1 MNRMYGVYILLFFYI
16 GRKNMKK
23 YIMSIILCI
32 TAIGMSACAS
42 GKKIYESEK
51 MNAYERTEYFL
62 TMEYADTRIDALEST
77 DEKALYCES
86 RFEDIDGITT
96 YVVKNTYEYDYETG
110 KAEKIESFTA
120 ENYSPFYVPGGKILE
135 LDIDKNLYVLDEQR
149 QLITKVNLTELT
161 FPNQASGKSSINYIF
176 DIKSDGNYVYVNGQN
191 NDGQGIVL
199 VLNLD
204 LQGKAFF
211 LADSGWTLVPMRENK
226 VKLVDN
232 KDGSLYGYKEER
244 NKLDKEG
251 KLPKNVMDFSVT
263 RGFCPGNAE
272 YDYFYY
278 TNGYKNEDSGIREDY
293 LIGVKGGRQE
303 KIFDFTAMGIADCY
317 VMNITPDTQ
326 EGFYV
331 WAIAS
336 EEKTVLYHFTPSET
350 VGDYSGKAGKICCK
364 IGSLWTVNNLYIE
377 EFNKQSEDYY
387 FEMVVYGDMYEDR
400 DIAITHLFLDCQDGK
415 LDGILLDDIEDEL
428 IKNDALY
435 DLENYFAQSKVVS
448 KDRFITHYLESVTD
462 EKGRIY
468 ALYPDFTAFG
478 YAYDKEI
485 DFSDLMQY
493 ESLCG
498 ERNSF
503 LPTQGAGEDLA
514 FLLEYSGNRI
524 VDEETKEIHVKEET
538 FRSMLQFL
546 KIQSTDQ
553 HKNFDPVMQYCEGE
567 SCATRANLSE
577 PSDYLY
583 FNELF
588 HKNAVFSNVGA
599 DGLIIG
605 SREGLLGVCSK
616 SENKEALF
624 ALYDFL
630 YEPENYH
637 NFFSWGMIM
646 PVIREE
652 YELRKDYFLATEAYE
667 DKYGKYNRKHDF
679 QIGMGAAE
687 VIIPVGSISEEEA
700 EAAVTALQEVKYV
713 KPMKAAYENII
724 REEAEAY
731 FTGNQDL
738 DRTCDNMEN
747 RLRLALEENK
757 D

>member
-1 MNRMYGVYILLFFYI
+1 
-16 GRKNMKK
+16 MKK
-23 YIMSIILCI
+23 YIFTTVLCI
-32 TAIGMSACAS
+32 ATIWMSACAS

-51 MNAYERTEYFL
+51 MNAYERTEYFP
-62 TMEYADTRIDALEST
+62 TREYADTRIDALEST

-120 ENYSPFYVPGGKILE
+120 ENYSSFYVPGGKMLE
-135 LDIDKNLYVLDEQR
+135 LDIDKNLYVLDQQR
-149 QLITKVNLTELT
+149 QIITKVNLTELT
-161 FPNQASGKSSINYIF
+161 FPNQASGKSGINYIF
-176 DIKSDGNYVYVNGQN
+176 DIKSDGDYVYVNGQN
-191 NDGQGIVL
+191 NDGRGIVL
-199 VLNLD
+199 VLDMD
-204 LQGKAFF
+204 LQGKAAF

-232 KDGSLYGYKEER
+232 KDGSVYGYKEER

-278 TNGYKNEDSGIREDY
+278 TNGYKNEDNGIGKDY
-293 LIGVKGGRQE
+293 LIGVKDGRQE
-303 KIFDFTAMGIADCY
+303 KIFDFTAMGIADFY
-317 VMNITPDTQ
+317 IMSITPDTQ
-326 EGFYV
+326 EGFYIWV
-331 WAIAS
+331 IAS
-336 EEKTVLYHFTPSET
+336 EEEPVLYHFTPSET

-524 VDEETKEIHVKEET
+524 VDEENKEIHVKEET

-588 HKNAVFSNVGA
+588 HKNVVFSNVGA

-624 ALYDFL
+624 TLYDFL

-667 DKYGKYNRKHDF
+667 DKYGKYNRKYDF

-724 REEAEAY
+724 LEEAEAY

>member
-1 MNRMYGVYILLFFYI
+1 MYGVCILLFFHI
-16 GRKNMKK
+16 GRKMMKK
-23 YIMSIILCI
+23 YIFTTVLCI
-32 TAIGMSACAS
+32 ATIWMSACAS

-51 MNAYERTEYFL
+51 MNAYERTECFL

-350 VGDYSGKAGKICCK
+350 VGDYSGKAGKVCCK
-364 IGSLWTVNNLYIE
+364 IGSLWPANNLYIE

-428 IKNDALY
+428 VKNDALY

-448 KDRFITHYLESVTD
+448 KDCFIMHYLESVTD

-468 ALYPDFTAFG
+468 ALYPDFKAFG

-498 ERNSF
+498 ESNSF
-503 LPTQGAGEDLA
+503 LSTQGAGVDLA
-514 FLLEYSGNRI
+514 WLLEYSSNRI
-524 VDEETKEIHVKEET
+524 VDEENKEIHVKEEA

-599 DGLIIG
+599 EGLIIG
-605 SREGLLGVCSK
+605 EREGLLGVCSK

-637 NFFSWGMIM
+637 NFYFWGMIM
-646 PVIREE
+646 PVIKEE
-652 YELRKDYFLATEAYE
+652 YGLWKDYFLATEAYE

-724 REEAEAY
+724 LEEAEAY

-738 DRTCDNMEN
+738 DRACDNMEN

>member
-1 MNRMYGVYILLFFYI
+1 MYGVCILLFFHI
-16 GRKNMKK
+16 GRKMMKK
-23 YIMSIILCI
+23 YIFTTVLCI
-32 TAIGMSACAS
+32 ATIWMSACAS

-51 MNAYERTEYFL
+51 MNAYERMEYFP
-62 TMEYADTRIDALEST
+62 TREYADTRIEALDST

-86 RFEDIDGITT
+86 RFEDIDGTTT

-120 ENYSPFYVPGGKILE
+120 ENYSSFYVPGGKMLE
-135 LDIDKNLYVLDEQR
+135 LDIDKNLYVLDQQR
-149 QLITKVNLTELT
+149 QIITKVNLTELT
-161 FPNQASGKSSINYIF
+161 FPNQASGKSGINYIF
-176 DIKSDGNYVYVNGQN
+176 DIKSDGDYVYVNGQN
-191 NDGQGIVL
+191 NDGRGIVL
-199 VLNLD
+199 VLDMD
-204 LQGKAFF
+204 LQGKAAF

-232 KDGSLYGYKEER
+232 KDGSVYGYKEER

-278 TNGYKNEDSGIREDY
+278 TNGYKNEDNGIGKDY
-293 LIGVKGGRQE
+293 LIGVKDGRQE
-303 KIFDFTAMGIADCY
+303 KIFDFTAMGIADFY
-317 VMNITPDTQ
+317 IMNITPDTQ
-326 EGFYV
+326 EGFYIWV
-331 WAIAS
+331 IAS
-336 EEKTVLYHFTPSET
+336 EEEPVLYHFTPSET

-498 ERNSF
+498 ESNSF

-524 VDEETKEIHVKEET
+524 VDEENKEIHVKEDA

-546 KIQSTDQ
+546 KIQSTDK

-567 SCATRANLSE
+567 SCATRANLPE

-599 DGLIIG
+599 EGLIIG
-605 SREGLLGVCSK
+605 EREGLLGVCSK

-637 NFFSWGMIM
+637 NFYFWGMIM
-646 PVIREE
+646 PVIKEE
-652 YELRKDYFLATEAYE
+652 YGLWKDYFLATEAYE

-724 REEAEAY
+724 LEEAEAY

-738 DRTCDNMEN
+738 DRACDNMEN

>member
-1 MNRMYGVYILLFFYI
+1 MHP
-16 GRKNMKK
+16 
-23 YIMSIILCI
+23 IIFSHREENDEKIYFHHSTLHSNHMDECLCFR
-32 TAIGMSACAS
+32 
-42 GKKIYESEK
+42 KKIYESEK
-51 MNAYERTEYFL
+51 MNAYERTECFL

-191 NDGQGIVL
+191 NDGRGIVL
-199 VLNLD
+199 VLDMD
-204 LQGKAFF
+204 LQGKAAF

-350 VGDYSGKAGKICCK
+350 VGDYYGKAGKICCK
-364 IGSLWTVNNLYIE
+364 SAV
-377 EFNKQSEDYY
+377 
-387 FEMVVYGDMYEDR
+387 
-400 DIAITHLFLDCQDGK
+400 
-415 LDGILLDDIEDEL
+415 
-428 IKNDALY
+428 
-435 DLENYFAQSKVVS
+435 
-448 KDRFITHYLESVTD
+448 
-462 EKGRIY
+462 
-468 ALYPDFTAFG
+468 
-478 YAYDKEI
+478 
-485 DFSDLMQY
+485 
-493 ESLCG
+493 CG
-498 ERNSF
+498 
-503 LPTQGAGEDLA
+503 L
-514 FLLEYSGNRI
+514 
-524 VDEETKEIHVKEET
+524 
-538 FRSMLQFL
+538 
-546 KIQSTDQ
+546 
-553 HKNFDPVMQYCEGE
+553 
-567 SCATRANLSE
+567 
-577 PSDYLY
+577 
-583 FNELF
+583 
-588 HKNAVFSNVGA
+588 
-599 DGLIIG
+599 
-605 SREGLLGVCSK
+605 
-616 SENKEALF
+616 
-624 ALYDFL
+624 
-630 YEPENYH
+630 
-637 NFFSWGMIM
+637 
-646 PVIREE
+646 
-652 YELRKDYFLATEAYE
+652 
-667 DKYGKYNRKHDF
+667 
-679 QIGMGAAE
+679 
-687 VIIPVGSISEEEA
+687 
-700 EAAVTALQEVKYV
+700 
-713 KPMKAAYENII
+713 
-724 REEAEAY
+724 
-731 FTGNQDL
+731 
-738 DRTCDNMEN
+738 
-747 RLRLALEENK
+747 
-757 D
+757 

>member
-1 MNRMYGVYILLFFYI
+1 MYGVCILLFFHI
-16 GRKNMKK
+16 GRKMMKK
-23 YIMSIILCI
+23 YIFTTVLCI
-32 TAIGMSACAS
+32 ATIWMSACAS

-51 MNAYERTEYFL
+51 MNAYERMEYFP
-62 TMEYADTRIDALEST
+62 TREYADTRIEALDST

-120 ENYSPFYVPGGKILE
+120 ENYSSFYVPGGKMLE

-149 QLITKVNLTELT
+149 QVITKVNLTELT
-161 FPNQASGKSSINYIF
+161 FPNQASEKSSINYIF

-191 NDGQGIVL
+191 NDGRGIVL

-204 LQGKAFF
+204 LQGKAAF

-232 KDGSLYGYKEER
+232 KDGSVYGYKEER

-263 RGFCPGNAE
+263 KGFCPGNAE

-278 TNGYKNEDSGIREDY
+278 TNGYKNEDNGIGKDY
-293 LIGVKGGRQE
+293 LIGVKDGRQE
-303 KIFDFTAMGIADCY
+303 KIFDFTAMGIADFY
-317 VMNITPDTQ
+317 IMSITPDTQ
-326 EGFYV
+326 EGFYIWV
-331 WAIAS
+331 IAS
-336 EEKTVLYHFTPSET
+336 EEEPVLYHFTPSET

-468 ALYPDFTAFG
+468 ALYPDFKAFG
-478 YAYDKEI
+478 YAYDEKI
-485 DFSDLMQY
+485 DFSNLMQY
-493 ESLCG
+493 ENLCG
-498 ERNSF
+498 KTKSF
-503 LPTQGAGEDLA
+503 LSTQGAGGDLA
-514 FLLEYSGNRI
+514 WLLEYSGNRI
-524 VDEETKEIHVKEET
+524 VDEENKKIHVKEDA

-546 KIQSTDQ
+546 KIQSTDK

-588 HKNAVFSNVGA
+588 HKNAVFGNVGA
-599 DGLIIG
+599 EGLIIG
-605 SREGLLGVCSK
+605 EREGLLGVCSK

-637 NFFSWGMIM
+637 NFYFWGMIM
-646 PVIREE
+646 PVVREE
-652 YELRKDYFLATEAYE
+652 YGLWKDYFLATEAYE

-724 REEAEAY
+724 LEEAEAY

-738 DRTCDNMEN
+738 DRTCDNIEN

>member
-1 MNRMYGVYILLFFYI
+1 
-16 GRKNMKK
+16 MKK
-23 YIMSIILCI
+23 YIFTTVLCI
-32 TAIGMSACAS
+32 ATIWMSACAS

-51 MNAYERTEYFL
+51 MNAYERTECFL
-62 TMEYADTRIDALEST
+62 TMEYADTCIDALEST

-120 ENYSPFYVPGGKILE
+120 ENYSPFYVPGGKMLE

-191 NDGQGIVL
+191 NDGRGIVL

-211 LADSGWTLVPMRENK
+211 LADGGWTLVPMRENK

-400 DIAITHLFLDCQDGK
+400 DIALTHLFLDCQDGK
-415 LDGILLDDIEDEL
+415 LDGIVLGDIEDEL

-667 DKYGKYNRKHDF
+667 DKYGKYNRKYDF

-724 REEAEAY
+724 LEEAEAY

>member
-1 MNRMYGVYILLFFYI
+1 
-16 GRKNMKK
+16 MKK
-23 YIMSIILCI
+23 YIFTTVLCI
-32 TAIGMSACAS
+32 ATIWMSACAS

-51 MNAYERTEYFL
+51 MNAYERMEYFP
-62 TMEYADTRIDALEST
+62 TREYADTRIEALDST

-120 ENYSPFYVPGGKILE
+120 ENYSSFYVPGGKMLE
-135 LDIDKNLYVLDEQR
+135 LDIDKNLYVLDQQR
-149 QLITKVNLTELT
+149 QIITKVNLTELT
-161 FPNQASGKSSINYIF
+161 FPNQASEKSGINYIF
-176 DIKSDGNYVYVNGQN
+176 DIKSDGDYVYVNGQN
-191 NDGQGIVL
+191 NDGRGIVL
-199 VLNLD
+199 VLDMD
-204 LQGKAFF
+204 LQGKAAF

-232 KDGSLYGYKEER
+232 KDGSVYGYKEER

-278 TNGYKNEDSGIREDY
+278 TNGYKNEDNGIGKDY
-293 LIGVKGGRQE
+293 LIGVKDGRQE
-303 KIFDFTAMGIADCY
+303 KIFDFTAMGIADFY
-317 VMNITPDTQ
+317 IMNITPDTQ
-326 EGFYV
+326 EGFYIWV
-331 WAIAS
+331 IAS
-336 EEKTVLYHFTPSET
+336 EEEPVLYHFTPSET

-400 DIAITHLFLDCQDGK
+400 DIALTHLFLDCQDGK
-415 LDGILLDDIEDEL
+415 LDGIVLGGIEDEL
-428 IKNDALY
+428 IKNDVLY

-462 EKGRIY
+462 GKGRIY

-588 HKNAVFSNVGA
+588 HKNVVFSNVGA

-667 DKYGKYNRKHDF
+667 DKYGKYNRKYDF

-724 REEAEAY
+724 LEEAEAY

>member
-1 MNRMYGVYILLFFYI
+1 MYGVCILLFFHI
-16 GRKNMKK
+16 GRKMMKK
-23 YIMSIILCI
+23 YIFTTVLCI
-32 TAIGMSACAS
+32 ATIWMSACAS

-51 MNAYERTEYFL
+51 MNAYERTECFL

-293 LIGVKGGRQE
+293 LIGGKGGRQE

-415 LDGILLDDIEDEL
+415 LDGIVLGGIEDEL

-448 KDRFITHYLESVTD
+448 KERFITHYLESVTD

-485 DFSDLMQY
+485 DFSDLVQY

-498 ERNSF
+498 ESNSF

-524 VDEETKEIHVKEET
+524 VDEENKEIHVKEDA

-546 KIQSTDQ
+546 KIQSTDK

-588 HKNAVFSNVGA
+588 YKNAVFSNVGA
-599 DGLIIG
+599 EGLIIG
-605 SREGLLGVCSK
+605 EREGLLGVCSK

-637 NFFSWGMIM
+637 NFFFWGMIM

-652 YELRKDYFLATEAYE
+652 YGLWKDYFLATEAYE

-724 REEAEAY
+724 LEEAEAY
-731 FTGNQDL
+731 FTGNQDM
-738 DRTCDNMEN
+738 DRTCDNIEN

-757 D
+757 N

>member
-1 MNRMYGVYILLFFYI
+1 
-16 GRKNMKK
+16 MKK

-51 MNAYERTEYFL
+51 MNAYERTEYFP
-62 TMEYADTRIDALEST
+62 TREYADTRIEALDST

-120 ENYSPFYVPGGKILE
+120 ENYSSFYVPGGKMLE
-135 LDIDKNLYVLDEQR
+135 LDIDKNLYVLDQQR
-149 QLITKVNLTELT
+149 QIITKVNLTELT
-161 FPNQASGKSSINYIF
+161 FPNQASGKSGINYIF
-176 DIKSDGNYVYVNGQN
+176 DIKSDGDYVYVNGQN
-191 NDGQGIVL
+191 NDGRGIVL
-199 VLNLD
+199 VLDMD
-204 LQGKAFF
+204 LQGKAAF
-211 LADSGWTLVPMRENK
+211 LADSGWTLVPMRKNK

-232 KDGSLYGYKEER
+232 KDGSVYGYKEER

-278 TNGYKNEDSGIREDY
+278 TNGYKNEDNGIGKDY
-293 LIGVKGGRQE
+293 LIGVKDGRQE
-303 KIFDFTAMGIADCY
+303 KIFDFTAMGIADFY
-317 VMNITPDTQ
+317 IMNIAPDTQ
-326 EGFYV
+326 EGFYIWV
-331 WAIAS
+331 IAS
-336 EEKTVLYHFTPSET
+336 EEEPVLYHFTPSET
-350 VGDYSGKAGKICCK
+350 VGDYSGKAGKVCCK

-377 EFNKQSEDYY
+377 EFNKQSENYY

-498 ERNSF
+498 ESNSF

-514 FLLEYSGNRI
+514 WLLEYSGSRI
-524 VDEETKEIHVKEET
+524 VDEENKEIHVKEDA

-546 KIQSTDQ
+546 KIQSTDK

-567 SCATRANLSE
+567 SCATRANLPE

-637 NFFSWGMIM
+637 NFFFWGMIM
-646 PVIREE
+646 PVVREE
-652 YELRKDYFLATEAYE
+652 YGLWKDYFLATEAYE

-724 REEAEAY
+724 LEEAEVY

-747 RLRLALEENK
+747 RLRLALEESK

>member
-1 MNRMYGVYILLFFYI
+1 
-16 GRKNMKK
+16 MKK

-51 MNAYERTEYFL
+51 MNAYERTECFL

-400 DIAITHLFLDCQDGK
+400 DIALTHLFLDCQDGK
-415 LDGILLDDIEDEL
+415 LDGIVLGDIEDEL

-524 VDEETKEIHVKEET
+524 VDEETKEIHVKEEA

-637 NFFSWGMIM
+637 NFFFWGMIM
-646 PVIREE
+646 PVVREE
-652 YELRKDYFLATEAYE
+652 YGLWKDYFLATEAYE

-700 EAAVTALQEVKYV
+700 ETAVTALQEVKYV

-724 REEAEAY
+724 LEEAEAY

>member
-1 MNRMYGVYILLFFYI
+1 MYGVCILLFFHI
-16 GRKNMKK
+16 GRKMMKK
-23 YIMSIILCI
+23 YIFTTVLCI
-32 TAIGMSACAS
+32 ATIWMSACAS

-51 MNAYERTEYFL
+51 MNAYERTECFL

-96 YVVKNTYEYDYETG
+96 YVVKNTYEYDYETR

-350 VGDYSGKAGKICCK
+350 VGDYSGKAGKVCCK
-364 IGSLWTVNNLYIE
+364 IGSLWPTSGLYIE
-377 EFNKQSEDYY
+377 EFNKQSENYY

-498 ERNSF
+498 ESNSF

-524 VDEETKEIHVKEET
+524 VDEENKKIHVKEDA

-546 KIQSTDQ
+546 KIQSTDK

-567 SCATRANLSE
+567 SCATRANLPE

-637 NFFSWGMIM
+637 NFFFWGMIM
-646 PVIREE
+646 PVVKEE
-652 YELRKDYFLATEAYE
+652 YGLWKDYFLATEAYE

-724 REEAEAY
+724 LEEAEAY

-747 RLRLALEENK
+747 RLRLALEESK

>member
-1 MNRMYGVYILLFFYI
+1 
-16 GRKNMKK
+16 MKK
-23 YIMSIILCI
+23 YIFTTVLCI
-32 TAIGMSACAS
+32 ATIWMSACAS

-51 MNAYERTEYFL
+51 MNAYERTEYFP
-62 TMEYADTRIDALEST
+62 TREYADTRIDALNST

-350 VGDYSGKAGKICCK
+350 VGDYSGKAGKVCCK
-364 IGSLWTVNNLYIE
+364 IGSLWPANNLYIE

-498 ERNSF
+498 ESNSF

-524 VDEETKEIHVKEET
+524 VDEENKEIHVKEDA

-546 KIQSTDQ
+546 KIQSTDK

-567 SCATRANLSE
+567 SCATRANLPE

-599 DGLIIG
+599 EGLIIG
-605 SREGLLGVCSK
+605 EREGLLGVCSK

-637 NFFSWGMIM
+637 NFYFWGMIM
-646 PVIREE
+646 PVIKEE
-652 YELRKDYFLATEAYE
+652 YGLWKDYFLATEAYE

-687 VIIPVGSISEEEA
+687 VIISVGSISEEEA

-724 REEAEAY
+724 LEEAEAY

-738 DRTCDNMEN
+738 DRACDNMEN

>member
-1 MNRMYGVYILLFFYI
+1 MYGVCILLFFHI
-16 GRKNMKK
+16 GRKMMKK
-23 YIMSIILCI
+23 YIFTTVLCI
-32 TAIGMSACAS
+32 ATIWMSACAS

-51 MNAYERTEYFL
+51 MNAYERTEYFP
-62 TMEYADTRIDALEST
+62 TREYADTRIDALNST

-350 VGDYSGKAGKICCK
+350 VGDYSGKAGKVCCK
-364 IGSLWTVNNLYIE
+364 IGSLWPANNLYIE

-498 ERNSF
+498 ESNSF

-524 VDEETKEIHVKEET
+524 VDEENKEIHVKEET

-588 HKNAVFSNVGA
+588 HKNVVFSNVGA

-646 PVIREE
+646 PVIKEE
-652 YELRKDYFLATEAYE
+652 YGLWKDYFLATEAYE

-724 REEAEAY
+724 LEEAEAY

-738 DRTCDNMEN
+738 DRACDNMEN

>member
-1 MNRMYGVYILLFFYI
+1 MYGVCILLFFHI
-16 GRKNMKK
+16 GRKMMKK
-23 YIMSIILCI
+23 YIFTTVLCI
-32 TAIGMSACAS
+32 ATIWMSACAS

-350 VGDYSGKAGKICCK
+350 VGDYSGKAGKVCCK
-364 IGSLWTVNNLYIE
+364 IGSLWPANNLYIE

-468 ALYPDFTAFG
+468 ALYPDFKAFG

-485 DFSDLMQY
+485 DFSNLMQY
-493 ESLCG
+493 ENLCG
-498 ERNSF
+498 KTKSF
-503 LPTQGAGEDLA
+503 LSTQGAGGDLA
-514 FLLEYSGNRI
+514 WLLEYSGNRI
-524 VDEETKEIHVKEET
+524 VDEENKKIHVKEDA

-637 NFFSWGMIM
+637 NFYFWGMIM
-646 PVIREE
+646 PVIKEE
-652 YELRKDYFLATEAYE
+652 YGLWKDYFLATEAYE

-724 REEAEAY
+724 LEEAEAY

-747 RLRLALEENK
+747 RLRLALEESK

>member
-1 MNRMYGVYILLFFYI
+1 MYGVCILLFFHI
-16 GRKNMKK
+16 GRKMMKK
-23 YIMSIILCI
+23 YIFTTVLCI
-32 TAIGMSACAS
+32 ATIGMSACAS

-51 MNAYERTEYFL
+51 MNAYERTEYFP
-62 TMEYADTRIDALEST
+62 TREYADTRIEALDST

-120 ENYSPFYVPGGKILE
+120 ENYSSFYVPGGKMLE

-149 QLITKVNLTELT
+149 QVITKVNLTELT
-161 FPNQASGKSSINYIF
+161 FPNQASEKSSINYIF
-176 DIKSDGNYVYVNGQN
+176 DIKSDGNYVYVNGKN
-191 NDGQGIVL
+191 TANQGIVL
-199 VLNLD
+199 VLDMD
-204 LQGKAFF
+204 LQGKAIF
-211 LADSGWTLVPMRENK
+211 LADGGWTLVPMRENK

-232 KDGSLYGYKEER
+232 KDGSVYGYKEER

-263 RGFCPGNAE
+263 RGFCPGNTE

-278 TNGYKNEDSGIREDY
+278 TKGYKNEDNGIGKDY
-293 LIGVKGGRQE
+293 LIGVKDGRQE
-303 KIFDFTAMGIADCY
+303 KIFDFTAMGIADFY
-317 VMNITPDTQ
+317 IMNITPDTQ
-326 EGFYV
+326 EGFYIWV
-331 WAIAS
+331 IAS
-336 EEKTVLYHFTPSET
+336 EEEPVLYHFTPSET

-468 ALYPDFTAFG
+468 ALYPDFKAFG
-478 YAYDKEI
+478 YAYDEKI
-485 DFSDLMQY
+485 DFSNLMQY
-493 ESLCG
+493 ENLCG
-498 ERNSF
+498 KTKSF
-503 LPTQGAGEDLA
+503 LSTQGAGGDLA
-514 FLLEYSGNRI
+514 WLLEYSGNRI
-524 VDEETKEIHVKEET
+524 VDEENKKIHVKEDA

-637 NFFSWGMIM
+637 NFFFWGMIM
-646 PVIREE
+646 PVVREE
-652 YELRKDYFLATEAYE
+652 YGLWKDYFLATEAYE

-687 VIIPVGSISEEEA
+687 VIIPVGSISEKEA

-724 REEAEAY
+724 LEEAEAY

-738 DRTCDNMEN
+738 DRACDNMEN

>member
-1 MNRMYGVYILLFFYI
+1 
-16 GRKNMKK
+16 MKK

-51 MNAYERTEYFL
+51 MNAYERTECFL
-62 TMEYADTRIDALEST
+62 TMEYADTCIDALEST

-120 ENYSPFYVPGGKILE
+120 ENYSPFYVPGGKMLE

-400 DIAITHLFLDCQDGK
+400 DIALTHLFLDCQDGK
-415 LDGILLDDIEDEL
+415 LDGIVLGDIEDEL

-588 HKNAVFSNVGA
+588 HKNAVFSHVGA

-667 DKYGKYNRKHDF
+667 DKYGKYNRKYDF

-724 REEAEAY
+724 LEEAEAY

>member
-1 MNRMYGVYILLFFYI
+1 MYGVCILLFFHI
-16 GRKNMKK
+16 GRKMMKK
-23 YIMSIILCI
+23 YIFTTVLCI
-32 TAIGMSACAS
+32 ATIWMSACAS

-51 MNAYERTEYFL
+51 MNAYERTEYFP
-62 TMEYADTRIDALEST
+62 TREYADTRIEALDST

-86 RFEDIDGITT
+86 RFEDIDGTTT

-176 DIKSDGNYVYVNGQN
+176 DIKSDGDYVYVNGQN

-350 VGDYSGKAGKICCK
+350 VGDYSGKAGKVCCK
-364 IGSLWTVNNLYIE
+364 IGSLWPANNLYIE

-428 IKNDALY
+428 VKNDALY

-468 ALYPDFTAFG
+468 ALYPDFKAFG
-478 YAYDKEI
+478 YAYDEKI
-485 DFSDLMQY
+485 DFSNLMQY
-493 ESLCG
+493 ENLCG
-498 ERNSF
+498 KTKSF
-503 LPTQGAGEDLA
+503 LSTQGAGGDLA
-514 FLLEYSGNRI
+514 WLLEYSGNRI
-524 VDEETKEIHVKEET
+524 VDEENKKIHVKEDA

-637 NFFSWGMIM
+637 NFFFWGMIM

-652 YELRKDYFLATEAYE
+652 YGLWKDYFLATEAYE

-724 REEAEAY
+724 LEEAEAY

>member
-1 MNRMYGVYILLFFYI
+1 
-16 GRKNMKK
+16 MKK
-23 YIMSIILCI
+23 YIFTTVLCI
-32 TAIGMSACAS
+32 ATIWMSACAS

-51 MNAYERTEYFL
+51 MNAYERTEYFP
-62 TMEYADTRIDALEST
+62 TREYADTRIDALGST

-120 ENYSPFYVPGGKILE
+120 ENYSSFYVPGGKMLE

-149 QLITKVNLTELT
+149 QVITKVNLTELT

-303 KIFDFTAMGIADCY
+303 KIFDFTAMGIADFY
-317 VMNITPDTQ
+317 IMSITPDTQ
-326 EGFYV
+326 EGFYIWV
-331 WAIAS
+331 IAS
-336 EEKTVLYHFTPSET
+336 EEEPVLYHFTPSET

-435 DLENYFAQSKVVS
+435 
-448 KDRFITHYLESVTD
+448 
-462 EKGRIY
+462 
-468 ALYPDFTAFG
+468 
-478 YAYDKEI
+478 
-485 DFSDLMQY
+485 
-493 ESLCG
+493 
-498 ERNSF
+498 
-503 LPTQGAGEDLA
+503 
-514 FLLEYSGNRI
+514 
-524 VDEETKEIHVKEET
+524 
-538 FRSMLQFL
+538 
-546 KIQSTDQ
+546 
-553 HKNFDPVMQYCEGE
+553 
-567 SCATRANLSE
+567 
-577 PSDYLY
+577 
-583 FNELF
+583 
-588 HKNAVFSNVGA
+588 
-599 DGLIIG
+599 
-605 SREGLLGVCSK
+605 
-616 SENKEALF
+616 
-624 ALYDFL
+624 
-630 YEPENYH
+630 EPENYH

-646 PVIREE
+646 PVVREE
-652 YELRKDYFLATEAYE
+652 YGLWKDYFLATEAYE

-724 REEAEAY
+724 LEEAEAY

>member
-1 MNRMYGVYILLFFYI
+1 
-16 GRKNMKK
+16 MKK

-51 MNAYERTEYFL
+51 MNAYERTECFL

-120 ENYSPFYVPGGKILE
+120 ENYSSFYVPGGKMLE
-135 LDIDKNLYVLDEQR
+135 LDIDKNLYVLDQQR
-149 QLITKVNLTELT
+149 QIITKVNLTELT
-161 FPNQASGKSSINYIF
+161 FPNQASGKSGINYIF
-176 DIKSDGNYVYVNGQN
+176 DIKSDGDYVYVNGQN
-191 NDGQGIVL
+191 NDGRGIVL
-199 VLNLD
+199 VLDMD
-204 LQGKAFF
+204 LQGKAAF

-232 KDGSLYGYKEER
+232 KDGSVYGYKEER

-278 TNGYKNEDSGIREDY
+278 TNGYKNEDNGIGKDY
-293 LIGVKGGRQE
+293 LIGVKDGRQE
-303 KIFDFTAMGIADCY
+303 KIFDFTAMGIADFY
-317 VMNITPDTQ
+317 IMNITPDTQ
-326 EGFYV
+326 EGFYIWV
-331 WAIAS
+331 IAS
-336 EEKTVLYHFTPSET
+336 EEEPVLYHFTPSET

-415 LDGILLDDIEDEL
+415 LDGIVLGGIEDEL
-428 IKNDALY
+428 IKNDVLY

-524 VDEETKEIHVKEET
+524 VDEENKEIHVKEET

-588 HKNAVFSNVGA
+588 HKNVVFSNVGA

-667 DKYGKYNRKHDF
+667 DKYGKYNRKYDF

-687 VIIPVGSISEEEA
+687 VIIPVGSISEDEA

-738 DRTCDNMEN
+738 DRACDNMEN

>member
-1 MNRMYGVYILLFFYI
+1 
-16 GRKNMKK
+16 MKK

-51 MNAYERTEYFL
+51 MNAYERTECFL

-350 VGDYSGKAGKICCK
+350 VGDYSRKAGKVCCK
-364 IGSLWTVNNLYIE
+364 IGSLWPANNLYIE
-377 EFNKQSEDYY
+377 EFNKQSENYY

-498 ERNSF
+498 ESNSF

-524 VDEETKEIHVKEET
+524 VDEENKEIHVKEDE

-546 KIQSTDQ
+546 KIQSTDK

-567 SCATRANLSE
+567 SCATRANLPE

-637 NFFSWGMIM
+637 NFFFWGMIM
-646 PVIREE
+646 PVVREE
-652 YELRKDYFLATEAYE
+652 YGLWKDYFLATEAYE

>member
-1 MNRMYGVYILLFFYI
+1 
-16 GRKNMKK
+16 MKK

-51 MNAYERTEYFL
+51 MNAYERTECFL

-350 VGDYSGKAGKICCK
+350 VGDYSRKAGKVCCK
-364 IGSLWTVNNLYIE
+364 IGSLWPANNLYIE

-428 IKNDALY
+428 VKNDALY

-448 KDRFITHYLESVTD
+448 KDCFITHYLESVTD

-498 ERNSF
+498 ESNSF

-524 VDEETKEIHVKEET
+524 VDEETKEIHVKEDA

-546 KIQSTDQ
+546 KIQSTDK

-567 SCATRANLSE
+567 SCATRANLPE

-637 NFFSWGMIM
+637 NFFFWGMIM
-646 PVIREE
+646 PVVREE
-652 YELRKDYFLATEAYE
+652 YGLWKDYFLATEAYE

-724 REEAEAY
+724 LEEAEAY

>member
-1 MNRMYGVYILLFFYI
+1 
-16 GRKNMKK
+16 MKK

-51 MNAYERTEYFL
+51 MNAYERTECFL

-350 VGDYSGKAGKICCK
+350 VGDYSRKAGKVCCK
-364 IGSLWTVNNLYIE
+364 IGSLWPANNLYIE
-377 EFNKQSEDYY
+377 EFNKQSENYY

-498 ERNSF
+498 ESNSF

-524 VDEETKEIHVKEET
+524 VDEENKEIHVKEDE

-546 KIQSTDQ
+546 KIQSTDK

-567 SCATRANLSE
+567 SCATRANLPE

-637 NFFSWGMIM
+637 NFFFWGMIM
-646 PVIREE
+646 PVVREE
-652 YELRKDYFLATEAYE
+652 YGLWKDYFLATEAYE

-713 KPMKAAYENII
+713 KPMKAAYETII
-724 REEAEAY
+724 LEEAEAY

>member
-1 MNRMYGVYILLFFYI
+1 
-16 GRKNMKK
+16 
-23 YIMSIILCI
+23 MSIILCI

-51 MNAYERTEYFL
+51 MNAYERMEYFP
-62 TMEYADTRIDALEST
+62 TREYADTRIDALGST

-120 ENYSPFYVPGGKILE
+120 ENYSSFYVPGGKMLE

-149 QLITKVNLTELT
+149 QVITKVNLTELT
-161 FPNQASGKSSINYIF
+161 FPNQASEKSSINYIF
-176 DIKSDGNYVYVNGQN
+176 DIKSDGNYVYVNGKN
-191 NDGQGIVL
+191 TANQGIVL
-199 VLNLD
+199 VLDMD
-204 LQGKAFF
+204 LQGKAAF

-232 KDGSLYGYKEER
+232 KDGSVYGYKEER

-263 RGFCPGNAE
+263 KGFCPGNTE

-278 TNGYKNEDSGIREDY
+278 TKGYKNEDSGIGKDY
-293 LIGVKGGRQE
+293 LIGVKDGRQE
-303 KIFDFTAMGIADCY
+303 KIFDFTAMGIADFY
-317 VMNITPDTQ
+317 IMSITPDTQ
-326 EGFYV
+326 EGFYIWV
-331 WAIAS
+331 IAS
-336 EEKTVLYHFTPSET
+336 EEEPVLYHFTPSET

-468 ALYPDFTAFG
+468 ALYPDFKAFG
-478 YAYDKEI
+478 YAYDEKI
-485 DFSDLMQY
+485 DFSNLMQY
-493 ESLCG
+493 ENLCG
-498 ERNSF
+498 KTKSF
-503 LPTQGAGEDLA
+503 LSTQGAGGDLA
-514 FLLEYSGNRI
+514 WLLEYSGNRI
-524 VDEETKEIHVKEET
+524 VDEENKKIHVKEDA

-637 NFFSWGMIM
+637 NFYFWGMIM
-646 PVIREE
+646 PVIKEE
-652 YELRKDYFLATEAYE
+652 YGLWKDYFLATEAYE

-738 DRTCDNMEN
+738 DRACDNMEN

>member
-1 MNRMYGVYILLFFYI
+1 
-16 GRKNMKK
+16 MKK
-23 YIMSIILCI
+23 YIFTTVLCI
-32 TAIGMSACAS
+32 ATIWMSACAS

-62 TMEYADTRIDALEST
+62 TKEYDDTRIEALGST

-120 ENYSPFYVPGGKILE
+120 ENYSSFYVPGGKMLE

-149 QLITKVNLTELT
+149 QVITKVNLTELT
-161 FPNQASGKSSINYIF
+161 FPNQASEKSSINYIF

-191 NDGQGIVL
+191 NDGRGIVL

-204 LQGKAFF
+204 LQGKAAF

-232 KDGSLYGYKEER
+232 KDGSVYGYKEER

-263 RGFCPGNAE
+263 RGFCPGNTE

-278 TNGYKNEDSGIREDY
+278 TKGYKNEDNGIGKDY
-293 LIGVKGGRQE
+293 LIGVKDGRQE
-303 KIFDFTAMGIADCY
+303 KIFDFIAMGIADFY
-317 VMNITPDTQ
+317 IMSITPDTQ
-326 EGFYV
+326 EGFYIWV
-331 WAIAS
+331 IAS
-336 EEKTVLYHFTPSET
+336 EEEPVLYHFTPSET

-468 ALYPDFTAFG
+468 ALYPDFKAFG
-478 YAYDKEI
+478 YAYDEKI
-485 DFSDLMQY
+485 DFSNLMQY
-493 ESLCG
+493 ENLCG
-498 ERNSF
+498 KTKSF
-503 LPTQGAGEDLA
+503 LSTQGAGGDLA
-514 FLLEYSGNRI
+514 WLLEYSGNRI
-524 VDEETKEIHVKEET
+524 VDEENKKIHVKEDA

-637 NFFSWGMIM
+637 NFFFWGMIM
-646 PVIREE
+646 PVVREE
-652 YELRKDYFLATEAYE
+652 YGLWKDYFLATEAYE

-687 VIIPVGSISEEEA
+687 VIIPVGSISEKEA

-724 REEAEAY
+724 LEEAEAY

-738 DRTCDNMEN
+738 DRACDNMEN

>member
-1 MNRMYGVYILLFFYI
+1 
-16 GRKNMKK
+16 MKK
-23 YIMSIILCI
+23 YIFTTVLCI
-32 TAIGMSACAS
+32 ATIWMSACAS

-51 MNAYERTEYFL
+51 MNAYERMEYFP
-62 TMEYADTRIDALEST
+62 TREYADTRIEALDST

-120 ENYSPFYVPGGKILE
+120 ENYSSFYVPGGKMLE

-149 QLITKVNLTELT
+149 QVITKVNLTELT
-161 FPNQASGKSSINYIF
+161 FPNQASEKSSINYIF

-191 NDGQGIVL
+191 NDGRGIVL
-199 VLNLD
+199 VLDMD
-204 LQGKAFF
+204 LQGKAAF

-232 KDGSLYGYKEER
+232 KDGSVYGYKEER

-263 RGFCPGNAE
+263 KGFCPGNAE

-278 TNGYKNEDSGIREDY
+278 TNGYKNEDNGIGKDY
-293 LIGVKGGRQE
+293 LIGVKDGRQE
-303 KIFDFTAMGIADCY
+303 KIFDFTAMGIADFY
-317 VMNITPDTQ
+317 IMSITPDTQ
-326 EGFYV
+326 EGFYIWV
-331 WAIAS
+331 IAS
-336 EEKTVLYHFTPSET
+336 EEEPVLYHFTPSET

-468 ALYPDFTAFG
+468 ALYPDFKAFG
-478 YAYDKEI
+478 YAYDEKI
-485 DFSDLMQY
+485 DFSNLMQY
-493 ESLCG
+493 ENLCG
-498 ERNSF
+498 KTKSF
-503 LPTQGAGEDLA
+503 LSTQGAGGDLA
-514 FLLEYSGNRI
+514 WLLEYSGNRI
-524 VDEETKEIHVKEET
+524 VDEENKKIHVKEDA

-546 KIQSTDQ
+546 KIQSTDK

-588 HKNAVFSNVGA
+588 HKNAVFGNVGA

-605 SREGLLGVCSK
+605 EREGLLGVCSK

-637 NFFSWGMIM
+637 NFYFWGMIM
-646 PVIREE
+646 PVIKEE
-652 YELRKDYFLATEAYE
+652 YGLWKDYFLATEAYE

-738 DRTCDNMEN
+738 DRACDNMEN

>member
-1 MNRMYGVYILLFFYI
+1 
-16 GRKNMKK
+16 MKK
-23 YIMSIILCI
+23 YIFTTVLCI
-32 TAIGMSACAS
+32 ATIWMSACAS
-42 GKKIYESEK
+42 GKKTYESEK

-62 TMEYADTRIDALEST
+62 TKEYDDTRIEALGST

-120 ENYSPFYVPGGKILE
+120 ENYSSFYVPGGKMLE

-149 QLITKVNLTELT
+149 QVITKVNLTELT
-161 FPNQASGKSSINYIF
+161 FPNQASEKSSINYIF

-278 TNGYKNEDSGIREDY
+278 TNGYKNEDNGIGKDY
-293 LIGVKGGRQE
+293 LIGVKDGRQE
-303 KIFDFTAMGIADCY
+303 KIFDFTAMGIADFY
-317 VMNITPDTQ
+317 IMNITPDTQ
-326 EGFYV
+326 EGFYIWV
-331 WAIAS
+331 IAS
-336 EEKTVLYHFTPSET
+336 EEEPVLYHFTPSET

-468 ALYPDFTAFG
+468 ALYPDFKAFG
-478 YAYDKEI
+478 YAYDEKI
-485 DFSDLMQY
+485 DFSNLMQY
-493 ESLCG
+493 ENLCG
-498 ERNSF
+498 KTKSF
-503 LPTQGAGEDLA
+503 LSTQGAGGDLA
-514 FLLEYSGNRI
+514 WLLEYSGNRI
-524 VDEETKEIHVKEET
+524 VDEENKKIHVKEDA

-637 NFFSWGMIM
+637 NFFFWGMIM

-652 YELRKDYFLATEAYE
+652 YGLWKDYFLATEAYE

-738 DRTCDNMEN
+738 DRACDNMEN

>member
-1 MNRMYGVYILLFFYI
+1 
-16 GRKNMKK
+16 MKK

-51 MNAYERTEYFL
+51 MNAYERTECFP
-62 TMEYADTRIDALEST
+62 TREYADTRIDALEST

-149 QLITKVNLTELT
+149 QVITKVNLTELT

-176 DIKSDGNYVYVNGQN
+176 DIKSDGDYVYVNGQN
-191 NDGQGIVL
+191 NDGRGIVL
-199 VLNLD
+199 VLDMD
-204 LQGKAFF
+204 LQGKAAF

-263 RGFCPGNAE
+263 RGFCPGNTE

-303 KIFDFTAMGIADCY
+303 KIFDFTAMGIADFY
-317 VMNITPDTQ
+317 IMNITPDTQ
-326 EGFYV
+326 EGFYIWV
-331 WAIAS
+331 IAS

-400 DIAITHLFLDCQDGK
+400 DIALTHLFLDCQDGK
-415 LDGILLDDIEDEL
+415 LDGIVLGDIEDEL

-493 ESLCG
+493 EGLCG

-667 DKYGKYNRKHDF
+667 DKYGKYNRKYDF

-724 REEAEAY
+724 LEEAEAY

>member
-1 MNRMYGVYILLFFYI
+1 
-16 GRKNMKK
+16 MKK
-23 YIMSIILCI
+23 YISVIMLCVVSILL
-32 TAIGMSACAS
+32 SACSAER
-42 GKKIYESEK
+42 IYESEK
-51 MNAYERTEYFL
+51 MNAYERTEYFP
-62 TMEYADTRIDALEST
+62 TREYADTRIEALEST

-232 KDGSLYGYKEER
+232 KDGSVYGYKEER

-278 TNGYKNEDSGIREDY
+278 TNGYKNEDNGIGKDY
-293 LIGVKGGRQE
+293 LIGVKDGRQE
-303 KIFDFTAMGIADCY
+303 KIFDFTAMGIADFY
-317 VMNITPDTQ
+317 IMNITPDTQ
-326 EGFYV
+326 EGFYIWV
-331 WAIAS
+331 IAS
-336 EEKTVLYHFTPSET
+336 EEEPVLYHFTPSET

-400 DIAITHLFLDCQDGK
+400 DIALTHLFLDCQDGK
-415 LDGILLDDIEDEL
+415 LDGIVLGDIEDEL

-667 DKYGKYNRKHDF
+667 DKYGKYNRKYDF

-724 REEAEAY
+724 LEEAEAY

>member
-1 MNRMYGVYILLFFYI
+1 MYGVCILLFFHI
-16 GRKNMKK
+16 GRKMMKK
-23 YIMSIILCI
+23 YIFTTVLCI
-32 TAIGMSACAS
+32 ATIWMSACAS

-51 MNAYERTEYFL
+51 MNAYERTECFL
-62 TMEYADTRIDALEST
+62 TMEYADTCIDALEST

-350 VGDYSGKAGKICCK
+350 VGDYSGKAGKVCCK
-364 IGSLWTVNNLYIE
+364 IGSLWPANNLYIE

-428 IKNDALY
+428 VKNDALY

-468 ALYPDFTAFG
+468 ALYPDFKAFG
-478 YAYDKEI
+478 YAYDEKI
-485 DFSDLMQY
+485 DFSNLMQY
-493 ESLCG
+493 ENLCG
-498 ERNSF
+498 KTKSF
-503 LPTQGAGEDLA
+503 LSTQGAGGDLA
-514 FLLEYSGNRI
+514 WLLEYSGNRI
-524 VDEETKEIHVKEET
+524 VDEENKKIHVKEDA

-637 NFFSWGMIM
+637 NFFFWGMIM
-646 PVIREE
+646 PVVKEE
-652 YELRKDYFLATEAYE
+652 YGLWKDYFLATEAYE

-724 REEAEAY
+724 LEEAEAY

-747 RLRLALEENK
+747 RLRLALEESK

>member
-1 MNRMYGVYILLFFYI
+1 MSALKTMGREILQ
-16 GRKNMKK
+16 MKK

-32 TAIGMSACAS
+32 TAIGMSACVS

-51 MNAYERTEYFL
+51 MNAYERTECFL

-211 LADSGWTLVPMRENK
+211 LADGGWTLVPMRENK

-232 KDGSLYGYKEER
+232 KDGSVYGYKEER

-263 RGFCPGNAE
+263 RGFCPGNTE

-350 VGDYSGKAGKICCK
+350 VGDYSGKAGKVCCK
-364 IGSLWTVNNLYIE
+364 IGSLWPANNLYIE
-377 EFNKQSEDYY
+377 EFNKQSEDYH

-448 KDRFITHYLESVTD
+448 KERFITHYLESVTD

-485 DFSDLMQY
+485 DFSDLVQY

-498 ERNSF
+498 ESNSF
-503 LPTQGAGEDLA
+503 LPTQGAGGDLA
-514 FLLEYSGNRI
+514 WLLEYSGNRI
-524 VDEETKEIHVKEET
+524 VDEENKKIHVKEDE

-599 DGLIIG
+599 EGLIIG
-605 SREGLLGVCSK
+605 EREGLLGVCSK

-637 NFFSWGMIM
+637 NFFFWGMIM
-646 PVIREE
+646 PVVREE
-652 YELRKDYFLATEAYE
+652 YGLWKDYFLATEAYE

-687 VIIPVGSISEEEA
+687 VIIPVGSISEDEA

-713 KPMKAAYENII
+713 KPMKTAYENII

-738 DRTCDNMEN
+738 DRACDNMEN

>member
-1 MNRMYGVYILLFFYI
+1 MYGVCILLFFHI
-16 GRKNMKK
+16 GRKMMKK
-23 YIMSIILCI
+23 YIFTTVLCI
-32 TAIGMSACAS
+32 ATIWMSACAS
-42 GKKIYESEK
+42 GKKIYGSEK
-51 MNAYERTEYFL
+51 MNAYERTECFL

-350 VGDYSGKAGKICCK
+350 VGDYSGKAGKVCCK
-364 IGSLWTVNNLYIE
+364 IGSLWPANNLYIE

-415 LDGILLDDIEDEL
+415 LDGIVLGGIEDEL
-428 IKNDALY
+428 IKNDVLY

-468 ALYPDFTAFG
+468 ALYPDFKAFG
-478 YAYDKEI
+478 YAYDEKI
-485 DFSDLMQY
+485 DFSNLMQY
-493 ESLCG
+493 ENLCG
-498 ERNSF
+498 KTKSF
-503 LPTQGAGEDLA
+503 LSTQGAGEDLA

-524 VDEETKEIHVKEET
+524 VDEENKEIHVKEEA

-637 NFFSWGMIM
+637 NFFFWGMIM
-646 PVIREE
+646 PVIRDE
-652 YELRKDYFLATEAYE
+652 YGLWKDYFLATEAYE

-724 REEAEAY
+724 LEEAEAY

-738 DRTCDNMEN
+738 DRACDNMEN

>member
-1 MNRMYGVYILLFFYI
+1 MYGVCILLFFHI
-16 GRKNMKK
+16 GRKMMKK
-23 YIMSIILCI
+23 YIFTTVLCI
-32 TAIGMSACAS
+32 ATIWMSACAS

-51 MNAYERTEYFL
+51 MNAYERMEYFP
-62 TMEYADTRIDALEST
+62 TREYADTRIDALEST

-350 VGDYSGKAGKICCK
+350 VGDYSGKAGKVCCK
-364 IGSLWTVNNLYIE
+364 IGSLWPANNLYIE

-400 DIAITHLFLDCQDGK
+400 DIAMTHLFLDCQDGK

-448 KDRFITHYLESVTD
+448 KERFITHYLESVTD

-498 ERNSF
+498 ESNSF

-524 VDEETKEIHVKEET
+524 VDEENKEIHVKEDA

-546 KIQSTDQ
+546 KIQSTDK

-567 SCATRANLSE
+567 SCATRANLPE

-599 DGLIIG
+599 EGLIIG
-605 SREGLLGVCSK
+605 EREGLLGVCSK

-637 NFFSWGMIM
+637 NFFFWGMIM
-646 PVIREE
+646 PVVREE
-652 YELRKDYFLATEAYE
+652 YGLWKDYFLATEAYE

-687 VIIPVGSISEEEA
+687 VIIPVGSISEKEA

-724 REEAEAY
+724 LEEAEAY

-738 DRTCDNMEN
+738 DRACDNMEN

>member
-1 MNRMYGVYILLFFYI
+1 
-16 GRKNMKK
+16 MKK

-251 KLPKNVMDFSVT
+251 KLQKNVMDFSVT

-350 VGDYSGKAGKICCK
+350 VGDYSGKAGKVCCK
-364 IGSLWTVNNLYIE
+364 IGSLWTTSGLYIE
-377 EFNKQSEDYY
+377 EFNKQSENYY

-498 ERNSF
+498 ESNSF

-524 VDEETKEIHVKEET
+524 VDEENKKIHVKEDA

-546 KIQSTDQ
+546 KIQSTDK

-567 SCATRANLSE
+567 SCATRANLPE

-637 NFFSWGMIM
+637 NFFFWGMIM
-646 PVIREE
+646 PVVKEE
-652 YELRKDYFLATEAYE
+652 YGLWKDYFLATEAYE

-724 REEAEAY
+724 LEEAEAY

>member
-1 MNRMYGVYILLFFYI
+1 
-16 GRKNMKK
+16 MKK
-23 YIMSIILCI
+23 YIFTTVLCI
-32 TAIGMSACAS
+32 ATIWMSACAS

-51 MNAYERTEYFL
+51 MNAYERTEYSPAK
-62 TMEYADTRIDALEST
+62 EYTDTGIYELDST
-77 DEKALYCES
+77 DEKAFYYEA
-86 RFEDIDGITT
+86 RFEDIEGKTT
-96 YVVKNTYEYDYETG
+96 FVVKNSYEYDYETG

-293 LIGVKGGRQE
+293 LIGVKGGRLE

-350 VGDYSGKAGKICCK
+350 VGDYSGKAGKVCCK
-364 IGSLWTVNNLYIE
+364 IGSLWPTSGLYIE
-377 EFNKQSEDYY
+377 EFNKQSENYY

-498 ERNSF
+498 ESNSF

-524 VDEETKEIHVKEET
+524 VDEENKKIHVKEDA

-567 SCATRANLSE
+567 SCATRANLPE

-637 NFFSWGMIM
+637 NFFFWGMIM
-646 PVIREE
+646 PVVKEE
-652 YELRKDYFLATEAYE
+652 YGLWKDYFLATEAYE

-724 REEAEAY
+724 LEEAEAY

-747 RLRLALEENK
+747 RLRLALEESK

>member
-1 MNRMYGVYILLFFYI
+1 
-16 GRKNMKK
+16 MKK
-23 YIMSIILCI
+23 YISVIMLCVVSILL
-32 TAIGMSACAS
+32 SACSAER
-42 GKKIYESEK
+42 IYESEK
-51 MNAYERTEYFL
+51 MNAYERTECFL
-62 TMEYADTRIDALEST
+62 TMEYADTCIDALEST

-120 ENYSPFYVPGGKILE
+120 ENYSPFYVPGGKMLE
-135 LDIDKNLYVLDEQR
+135 LDIDKNLYVLDQQR
-149 QLITKVNLTELT
+149 QIITKVNLTELT
-161 FPNQASGKSSINYIF
+161 FPNQASGKSGINYIF
-176 DIKSDGNYVYVNGQN
+176 DIKSDGDYVYVNGQN
-191 NDGQGIVL
+191 NDGRGIVL
-199 VLNLD
+199 VLDMD
-204 LQGKAFF
+204 LQGKAAF

-232 KDGSLYGYKEER
+232 KDGSVYGYKEER

-278 TNGYKNEDSGIREDY
+278 TNGYKNEDNGIGKDY
-293 LIGVKGGRQE
+293 LIGVKDGRQE
-303 KIFDFTAMGIADCY
+303 KIFDFTAMGIADFY
-317 VMNITPDTQ
+317 IMNITPDTQ
-326 EGFYV
+326 EGFYIWV
-331 WAIAS
+331 IAS
-336 EEKTVLYHFTPSET
+336 EEEPVLYHFTPSET

-415 LDGILLDDIEDEL
+415 LDGIVLGGIEDEL
-428 IKNDALY
+428 IKNDVLY

-524 VDEETKEIHVKEET
+524 VDEENKEIHVKEET

-588 HKNAVFSNVGA
+588 HKNVVFSNVGA

-667 DKYGKYNRKHDF
+667 DKYGKYNRKYDF

-724 REEAEAY
+724 LEEAEAY

>member
-1 MNRMYGVYILLFFYI
+1 MYGVYILLFFYI

-51 MNAYERTEYFL
+51 MNAYERTECFL
-62 TMEYADTRIDALEST
+62 TMEYADTCIDALEST

-232 KDGSLYGYKEER
+232 KDGSVYGYKEER

-350 VGDYSGKAGKICCK
+350 VGDYSGKAGKVCCK
-364 IGSLWTVNNLYIE
+364 IGGLWPANNLYIE

-400 DIAITHLFLDCQDGK
+400 DIALTHLFLDCQDGK
-415 LDGILLDDIEDEL
+415 LDGIVLGDIEDEL

-667 DKYGKYNRKHDF
+667 DKYGKYNRKYDF

-724 REEAEAY
+724 LEEAEAY

>member
-1 MNRMYGVYILLFFYI
+1 MYGVCILLFFHI
-16 GRKNMKK
+16 GRKMMKK
-23 YIMSIILCI
+23 YIFTTVLCI
-32 TAIGMSACAS
+32 ATIWMSACAS
-42 GKKIYESEK
+42 GKKTYESEK

-62 TMEYADTRIDALEST
+62 TKEYDDTRIEALGST

-120 ENYSPFYVPGGKILE
+120 ENYSSFYVPGGKMLE

-149 QLITKVNLTELT
+149 QVITKVNLTELT
-161 FPNQASGKSSINYIF
+161 FPNQASEKSSINYIF
-176 DIKSDGNYVYVNGQN
+176 DIKSDGNYVYVNGKN
-191 NDGQGIVL
+191 TANQGIVL
-199 VLNLD
+199 VLDMD
-204 LQGKAFF
+204 LQGKAAF
-211 LADSGWTLVPMRENK
+211 LADGGWTLVPMRENK

-232 KDGSLYGYKEER
+232 KDGSVYGYKEER

-263 RGFCPGNAE
+263 RGFCPGNTE

-278 TNGYKNEDSGIREDY
+278 TKGYKNEDNGIGKDY
-293 LIGVKGGRQE
+293 LIGVKDGRQE
-303 KIFDFTAMGIADCY
+303 KIFDFTAMGIADFY
-317 VMNITPDTQ
+317 IMSITPDTQ
-326 EGFYV
+326 EGFYIWV
-331 WAIAS
+331 IAS
-336 EEKTVLYHFTPSET
+336 EEEPVLYHFTPSET

-468 ALYPDFTAFG
+468 ALYPDFKAFG
-478 YAYDKEI
+478 YAYDEKI
-485 DFSDLMQY
+485 DFSNLMQY
-493 ESLCG
+493 ENLCG
-498 ERNSF
+498 KTKSF
-503 LPTQGAGEDLA
+503 LSTQGAGGDLA
-514 FLLEYSGNRI
+514 WLLEYSGNRI
-524 VDEETKEIHVKEET
+524 VDEENKKIHVKEDA

-637 NFFSWGMIM
+637 NFYFWGMIM
-646 PVIREE
+646 PVIKEE
-652 YELRKDYFLATEAYE
+652 YGLWKDYFLATEAYE

-724 REEAEAY
+724 LEEAEAY

>member
-1 MNRMYGVYILLFFYI
+1 
-16 GRKNMKK
+16 MKK
-23 YIMSIILCI
+23 YIFTTVLCI
-32 TAIGMSACAS
+32 ATIWMSACAS

-51 MNAYERTEYFL
+51 MNAYERTEYFP
-62 TMEYADTRIDALEST
+62 TREYADTRIDALEST

-400 DIAITHLFLDCQDGK
+400 DIAITHLFLNCQDGK

-468 ALYPDFTAFG
+468 ALYPDFKAFG
-478 YAYDKEI
+478 YAYDEKI
-485 DFSDLMQY
+485 DFSNLMQY
-493 ESLCG
+493 ENLCG
-498 ERNSF
+498 KTKSF
-503 LPTQGAGEDLA
+503 LSTQGAGGDLA
-514 FLLEYSGNRI
+514 WLLEYSGNRI
-524 VDEETKEIHVKEET
+524 VDEENKKIHVKEDE

-605 SREGLLGVCSK
+605 EREGLLGVCSK

-637 NFFSWGMIM
+637 NFYFWGMIM
-646 PVIREE
+646 PVIKEE
-652 YELRKDYFLATEAYE
+652 YGLWKDYFLATEAYE

-724 REEAEAY
+724 LEEAEAY

>member
-1 MNRMYGVYILLFFYI
+1 
-16 GRKNMKK
+16 MKK
-23 YIMSIILCI
+23 YIFTTVLCI
-32 TAIGMSACAS
+32 ATIWMSACAS

-51 MNAYERTEYFL
+51 MNAYERTEYFP
-62 TMEYADTRIDALEST
+62 TREYADTRIDALNST

-350 VGDYSGKAGKICCK
+350 VGDYSGKAGKVCCK
-364 IGSLWTVNNLYIE
+364 IGSLWPANNLYIE

-498 ERNSF
+498 ESNSF

-524 VDEETKEIHVKEET
+524 VDEENKEIHVKEDA

-546 KIQSTDQ
+546 KIQSTDK

-567 SCATRANLSE
+567 SCATRANLPE

-599 DGLIIG
+599 EGLIIG
-605 SREGLLGVCSK
+605 EREGLLGVCSK

-637 NFFSWGMIM
+637 NFYFWGMIM
-646 PVIREE
+646 PVIKEE
-652 YELRKDYFLATEAYE
+652 YGLWKDYFLATEAYE

-724 REEAEAY
+724 LEEAEAY
-731 FTGNQDL
+731 FTGNQDM
-738 DRTCDNMEN
+738 DRTCDNIEN

-757 D
+757 N